1 MSTVK
6 PTDRIVSMD
15 QYRGYTVAG
24 MFLVNFIGS
33 FSAFHYVFKHNS
45 GFFSYADSIMPG
57 FIFCAGFSYRLTAI
71 RRFAEMG
78 AAKASWS
85 YIRRSLALVLVS
97 VSIFTFNAGVG
108 DSWSQI
114 QETVGLSGAI
124 TEFIFEFLKSGMWE
138 VLSIIG
144 MTQILILPVI
154 STGVRSRLIAVIV
167 LPLLH
172 VLFSWS
178 FNYDFANGF
187 PNWFNTFFGSHNNTV
202 WDGGLFG
209 PLAWSLPMLAGALTY
224 DFIAT
229 RTAPKAWGLL
239 MVASVALMAGGYLT
253 NCLSRLYDENP
264 ALESMVESERDSLLK
279 LQMAAQ
285 EELNTVKSEIEELT
299 KSNQEVSPQTLEF
312 QGLKRRERE
321 FAEKVKGFERK
332 IGSLGKIATDPVI
345 PSLDRLRNAK
355 WGWADLPF
363 VKPGRKNQQV
373 NYWLMDKKRMVS
385 LPFTLFATGFS
396 LFLYSLFI
404 VIVDIGGLQSGVLR
418 TLGQNPLAAYIIH
431 EMIMRGFHNL
441 TPDDSDLWWGSLIFA
456 IFFGTTFMM
465 VRYLEKH
472 RLFLRL

>member
-1 MSTVK
+1 
-6 PTDRIVSMD
+6 
-15 QYRGYTVAG
+15 

-154 STGVRSRLIAVIV
+154 STGVRSPMIAVIV

-253 NCLSRLYDENP
+253 NSLSRLYDENP
-264 ALESMVESERDSLLK
+264 ALEWMCES
-279 LQMAAQ
+279 
-285 EELNTVKSEIEELT
+285 
-299 KSNQEVSPQTLEF
+299 
-312 QGLKRRERE
+312 
-321 FAEKVKGFERK
+321 
-332 IGSLGKIATDPVI
+332 
-345 PSLDRLRNAK
+345 
-355 WGWADLPF
+355 
-363 VKPGRKNQQV
+363 
-373 NYWLMDKKRMVS
+373 
-385 LPFTLFATGFS
+385 
-396 LFLYSLFI
+396 
-404 VIVDIGGLQSGVLR
+404 
-418 TLGQNPLAAYIIH
+418 
-431 EMIMRGFHNL
+431 
-441 TPDDSDLWWGSLIFA
+441 
-456 IFFGTTFMM
+456 
-465 VRYLEKH
+465 
-472 RLFLRL
+472 